1 MATAGLLITVLVLSA
16 TDAAGWA
23 FLGLVAFFTAWGG
36 QAILAY
42 RRAVELGGRP
52 GGAEA
57 MLALAPVAVVVF
69 TAFWLVAG
77 SLGSPAATLQR
88 YVSAWRSDR
97 PDLAATLFDA
107 PREPAALAEQWSS
120 DEGYLR
126 GRLLE
131 LAASLEPGSGLD
143 PERPFAPLVVRFPDS
158 VGPAGEPAAIEAGE
172 EARAVI
178 EIVRR
183 ESVRGSF
190 FGLVPTASQ
199 RIVTVEQVG
208 QARLVAAAGPGLA
221 PLPEALVWRLESV
234 CFGSAPCQP

>member
-1 MATAGLLITVLVLSA
+1 VALLVLSP
-16 TDAAGWA
+16 TDSAGWA
-23 FLGLVAFFTAWGG
+23 FLGLVSFFTAWGG
-36 QAILAY
+36 QAIMAY

-57 MLALAPVAVVVF
+57 MLGLAPVAVVAF

-97 PDLAATLFDA
+97 PDLAAALFDA
-107 PREPAALAEQWSS
+107 PREPVALAEQWES

-131 LAASLEPGSGLD
+131 LAASLGLGSGLD

-158 VGPAGEPAAIEAGE
+158 VGPAGEPAAVEAGE
-172 EARAVI
+172 EAQAVV

-208 QARLVAAAGPGLA
+208 QARLVAVAGPGLA
-221 PLPEALVWRLESV
+221 PLPETLVWRLESV
-234 CFGSAPCQP
+234 CFGSASCPP